1 MRTNWGMLAVTSMV
15 IAASAMMPALGA
27 SSARRQ
33 IEAGYA
39 RYVKA
44 ARAHDVKGIL
54 ALTTPDF
61 EVKLANGRILT
72 REAAREQLGQ
82 LITRMGRLKN
92 LSINV
97 HINSLKLYRSEAIVH
112 VMQQISGTLATRD
125 GGDHRVAASAMAIDT
140 WARVSGAWRMKCD
153 EPTGHT
159 LRIDGQNVTLA
170 PAGHHS
176 PR

>member
-1 MRTNWGMLAVTSMV
+1 MRTNWAMWTVTSMV
-15 IAASAMMPALGA
+15 IAAGAGMPALGA
-27 SSARRQ
+27 GSARRQ

-44 ARAHDVKGIL
+44 ARAHDVKGII

-61 EVKLANGRILT
+61 KVKLANGRVLT

-82 LITRMGRLKN
+82 LVTRMGRLKN
-92 LSINV
+92 LSIDV
-97 HINSLKLYRSEAIVH
+97 HVNSLKLHGDEAIVD
-112 VMQQISGTLATRD
+112 VTQKVSGALATRD
-125 GGDHRVAASAMAIDT
+125 GGAHRVAATATAIDT

-159 LRIDGQNVTLA
+159 LAIDGQDVSMG
-170 PAGHHS
+170 PDGHHA
-176 PR
+176 P